1 MSLPRP
7 SLNAEPLARRPSAC
21 ALLVEGSGV
30 ASELLKRVLQTAL
43 CEAVDIHV
51 VATPQAAPR
60 DVSGFQLALIDIDLD
75 DQAAR
80 MLLHRLPPSCW
91 RVATTLYDEEDRLLP
106 ALQVG
111 VQGYLLKQDR
121 YERQVEGLQRILRGY
136 PEVSPSMARS
146 LLEALR
152 SGGRLPAAVEQTLDG
167 LGRGSSL
174 KEVARALS
182 LKVEDVQ
189 AHVAQAFDLMRQADA
204 LA

>member
-7 SLNAEPLARRPSAC
+7 SLNAEPLARRPGAC

-43 CEAVDIHV
+43 CEAVNIHV

-91 RVATTLYDEEDRLLP
+91 RLATTLYDEEDRLLP

-152 SGGRLPAAVEQTLDG
+152 SSGRLPAAVEQTLDG